1 MMDGPTSGR
10 DVRTS
15 AVPFVYL
22 STLIS
27 MCYKIYLPVL
37 LTDFLDMLF
46 LCRLPYVSTFKDVM
60 YECTLFVYNQ
70 TNAYSLRCRVLFLIT
85 YKSNACKNS
94 LCQDNIANDD
104 RHG

>member
-37 LTDFLDMLF
+37 LRHFSGIA
-46 LCRLPYVSTFKDVM
+46 RLRYRIQMEYFFTSI
-60 YECTLFVYNQ
+60 
-70 TNAYSLRCRVLFLIT
+70 SLSAIFPSV
-85 YKSNACKNS
+85 
-94 LCQDNIANDD
+94 
-104 RHG
+104 

>member
-37 LTDFLDMLF
+37 LTDFSGI
-46 LCRLPYVSTFKDVM
+46 V
-60 YECTLFVYNQ
+60 
-70 TNAYSLRCRVLFLIT
+70 RVRRGIQMEYFFDT
-85 YKSNACKNS
+85 K
-94 LCQDNIANDD
+94 
-104 RHG
+104 

>member
-37 LTDFLDMLF
+37 TDFSGVVRYEYVGIQMEYF
-46 LCRLPYVSTFKDVM
+46 LLSV
-60 YECTLFVYNQ
+60 
-70 TNAYSLRCRVLFLIT
+70 
-85 YKSNACKNS
+85 
-94 LCQDNIANDD
+94 
-104 RHG
+104 